1 MQAPN
6 PIAPPPELA
15 ALAAEEVAPQDRLVL
30 LRTKVA
36 RVRDLRAAVADMEE
50 RTKAAN
56 KELDDLRFRELP
68 DLFQEVGVARL
79 GLDPDGNL
87 PAYDAELKDHFK
99 ANIVADWPP
108 EQREAGFA
116 VLEAHG
122 AEDLIK
128 NTIVV
133 ELGRG
138 ENVTA
143 EDICRFLGERGIPF
157 TQGRAVSWNTLTSW
171 LKEQVKKYNRT
182 FSAAELDAIGGRV
195 GKVVEAK
202 PRRV

>member
-1 MQAPN
+1 MLDN
-6 PIAPPPELA
+6 TPPPGLA
-15 ALAAEEVAPQDRLVL
+15 ALAAEEAAPVDRLALV
-30 LRTKVA
+30 RIKVA
-36 RVRDLRAAVADMEE
+36 RVRDLRVELLDLDA
-50 RTKAAN
+50 RQKAAN

-79 GLDPDGNL
+79 GLDPEGNL
-87 PAYDAELKDHFK
+87 PAYDAEMKDYFK

-116 VLEAHG
+116 VLEAHSAG
-122 AEDLIK
+122 DLVK
-128 NTIVV
+128 TTITV

-138 ENVTA
+138 EVDLA
-143 EDICRFLGERGIPF
+143 AGVCRTLDEMGVSYK
-157 TQGRAVSWNTLTSW
+157 RAQRVDWNTLTAW
-171 LKEQVKKYNRT
+171 LREQVTKYRRQ